1 MKKHCIIKLSLIA
14 ALMLISHQ
22 AWSFSLV
29 MNANQVLENN
39 GGYWTDPGYTY
50 QDDALSAW
58 VLGTANGGRYLRVGL
73 EDPSIDT
80 TNIMITGVTIYA
92 KAYSNYSKSKIRL
105 QPYFNNVAG
114 LESPGVNLGTS
125 EVLRSYDIT
134 SQRAWTWQELK
145 DLSVRV
151 TPRTGSY
158 FYLNHVFVVV
168 TYTDSTILG
177 DYSFEFST
185 IASPE
190 TLGYYFPVRIIVRDS
205 LGDTAK
211 SYNGNA
217 SISDLTGTIT
227 PINAQFISGVCNLP
241 VMIGENTALTSITVD
256 DGDTSAVS
264 NGFSVVSG
272 LHHFWISPVAS
283 PQTVGSPFPVSI
295 SACDFN
301 GDTLTTFNGK
311 ADLVEITGALIQ
323 DSTGSFTSG
332 VWNGNITINGGAGI
346 YDTLWAE
353 YTKTSHSSRGK
364 SNAFLL
370 ASPLG
375 LEMTGMTAEVGPKAV
390 TVTWQTQC
398 ERGCA
403 YWKIERSSTPETGY
417 QEVGRV
423 NGRGNTNAPSDYS
436 FSDAQVPKAGSYY
449 YRLAQ
454 VSTSGTVSYFG
465 PVSAYWKGVTE
476 EVPGFL
482 RSFPNPARG
491 GSISLDFNIGQEQ
504 KTALKVYSITGALVR
519 TLLDQT
525 LTVGKHSFLWDG
537 KDQAGNKVAP
547 GIYVIKLAGERTNI
561 TVKQVLLR

>member
-1 MKKHCIIKLSLIA
+1 MKKHCIMKILLFA
-14 ALMLISHQ
+14 ASILISNQ

-50 QDDALSAW
+50 QDDALTAW
-58 VLGTANGGRYLRVGL
+58 VLGAANGVRYLRLGL

-92 KAYSNYSKSKIRL
+92 KAYSSYSKSKVRL

-125 EVLRSYDIT
+125 EVLRSFDIT
-134 SQRAWTWQELK
+134 SQRTWTWQDLK
-145 DLSVRV
+145 DLSVRF

-168 TYTDSTILG
+168 TYADSTILG

-227 PINAQFISGVCNLP
+227 PINAQFVSGVCNLP
-241 VMIGENTALTSITVD
+241 VMVGENTALTAITVD

-264 NGFSVVSG
+264 NGFSVISG

-301 GDTLTTFNGK
+301 GDTLSIYNGK
-311 ADLVEITGALIQ
+311 ADLIEITGALMQ

-353 YTKTSHSSRGK
+353 YTKTSHTSRGK

-375 LEMTGMTAEVGPKAV
+375 LEMTGMAAEVGPKAV

-417 QEVGRV
+417 QEIGRV
-423 NGRGNTNAPSDYS
+423 NGNGNTNAPSDYR

-454 VSTSGTVSYFG
+454 VSTSGTVSHFG
-465 PVSAYWKGVTE
+465 PVSVCWKGDIAETMI
-476 EVPGFL
+476 FL
-482 RSFPNPARG
+482 QCHPNPARPG
-491 GSISLDFNIGQEQ
+491 RISIEFSSAEEGNVSIRIYNI
-504 KTALKVYSITGALVR
+504 AGALVR
-519 TLLDQT
+519 TLVDGAISA
-525 LTVGKHSFLWDG
+525 GKHQISWDG
-537 KDQAGNKVAP
+537 KDQAGKSAVP
-547 GIYVIKLAGERTNI
+547 GVYLVKFSGKKTNI
-561 TVKQVLLR
+561 VRRLTILK